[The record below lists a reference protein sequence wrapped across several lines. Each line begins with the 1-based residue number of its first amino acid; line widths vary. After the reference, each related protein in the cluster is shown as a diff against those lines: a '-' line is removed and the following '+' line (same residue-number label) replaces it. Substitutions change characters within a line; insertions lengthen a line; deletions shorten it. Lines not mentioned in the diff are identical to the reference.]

1 MDNPQNP
8 DNTLQS
14 GVRKYIL
21 AAFVTIFCLLGGVV
35 AWATMTEIAG
45 AVIASGTIVVE
56 GNSKQVQHQEGGIVR
71 EVFVK
76 NGDLVN
82 AGDLLIQL
90 DDTVTKANLAIVTK
104 QLDSLYAQE
113 TRLVAEQDGDTE
125 LAFTKQD
132 SSRANVDRWESI
144 DKINKSQERLFY
156 ARRNSLIGQKQQ
168 LEEQIIQFEKQ
179 IEGLNS
185 QSEAKNIEL
194 GYLDDELDDLGG
206 LLSQQ
211 LVSASRVI
219 ALKRDHAKLTGEVGD
234 LTAQVAQAKQAISE
248 RNIQILQLDEDFL
261 ASVLQQLQETRSQIS
276 QLEEQKI
283 AALDQLTRIDIRAS
297 RKGVI
302 HNLNVHTIGQVIQA
316 AEITMLI
323 VPQDDQLIVEAQ
335 IQPVNIDQVKID
347 QTATI
352 RLPSFD
358 QRTTPELKATVS
370 NISADLLQDA
380 NTGLSYYV
388 TRLVIPNQELQKLGN
403 KNLVPGMPVEAF
415 IKTNDRSVISYL
427 TKPITDQIQH
437 AMRER

>member
-8 DNTLQS
+8 DHSLQS
-14 GVRKYIL
+14 GVRKYLL
-21 AAFVTIFCLLGGVV
+21 AAFVTIFCLLGGVA

-56 GNSKQVQHQEGGIVR
+56 GNSKQVQHQEGGIVKK
-71 EVFVK
+71 VSVK

-82 AGDLLIQL
+82 SGDLLIQL

-113 TRLVAEQDGDTE
+113 TRLAAEQDGAVE
-125 LAFTKQD
+125 LAFTKQGQSQSNAD
-132 SSRANVDRWESI
+132 DKNSI
-144 DKINKSQERLFY
+144 DKINTSQERLFY

-168 LEEQIIQFEKQ
+168 LQEQIIQFEKQ
-179 IEGLNS
+179 IEGLFS
-185 QSEAKNIEL
+185 QSDAKNTEL
-194 GYLDDELDDLGG
+194 SYLDDELNDLGG

-219 ALKRDHAKLTGEVGD
+219 ALKREHAKLTGEVGD

-261 ASVLQQLQETRSQIS
+261 ASVLQQLQETRSQIA

-283 AALDQLTRIDIRAS
+283 AALDQLTRIDIRAP

-302 HNLNVHTIGQVIQA
+302 HNLNVHTIGQVIQP

-358 QRTTPELKATVS
+358 QRTTPELRAMVS

-437 AMRER
+437 ALRER

>member
-1 MDNPQNP
+1 MDNTQNP
-8 DNTLQS
+8 DKSLQS
-14 GVRKYIL
+14 GVRKYML
-21 AAFVTIFCLLGGVV
+21 AAFVTIFCLLGGVT

-56 GNSKQVQHQEGGIVR
+56 GNSKQVQHQEGGIVKK
-71 EVFVK
+71 VLVK
-76 NGDLVN
+76 NGDLIN
-82 AGDLLIQL
+82 SGDLIIQL

-113 TRLVAEQDGDTE
+113 TRLVAEQDGSTE
-125 LAFTKQD
+125 ISFVKHDQLQSYANSQD
-132 SSRANVDRWESI
+132 GIE
-144 DKINKSQERLFY
+144 KINSSQKRLFY

-168 LEEQIIQFEKQ
+168 LKEQIIQFEKQ
-179 IEGLNS
+179 IEGLFA
-185 QSEAKNIEL
+185 QSDAKKREL
-194 GYLDDELDDLGG
+194 GYLDDELADLGG

-219 ALKRDHAKLTGEVGD
+219 ILKRDQAKLTGELGD

-261 ASVLQQLQETRSQIS
+261 ASVLQQLQETRSQIA

-283 AALDQLTRIDIRAS
+283 AALDQLTRIDIRAPK
-297 RKGVI
+297 KGVV
-302 HNLNVHTIGQVIQA
+302 HNLNVHTIGQVIQP

-323 VPQDDQLIVEAQ
+323 VPWDDQLIVEAQ
-335 IQPVNIDQVKID
+335 IQPVDIDKVKID
-347 QTATI
+347 QSATI

-358 QRTTPELKATVS
+358 QRTTPELKAMVS
-370 NISADLLQDA
+370 NISADLLHDP

-388 TRLVIPNQELQKLGN
+388 TRLVIPKQELQKLGN
-403 KNLVPGMPVEAF
+403 KDLVPGMPVEAF

>member
-1 MDNPQNP
+1 MDKPQNP

-14 GVRKYIL
+14 GVRKYML
-21 AAFVTIFCLLGGVV
+21 AAFVTIFCLLGGVT

-56 GNSKQVQHQEGGIVR
+56 GNSKQVQHQEGGIVK

-82 AGDLLIQL
+82 SGDLLIQL

-113 TRLVAEQDGDTE
+113 IRLVAEQDGATE
-125 LAFTKQD
+125 LAFAQQD
-132 SSRANVDRWESI
+132 QSQSSVDRQDSI

-168 LEEQIIQFEKQ
+168 LKEQIVQFEKQ
-179 IEGLNS
+179 IEGLFS

-211 LVSASRVI
+211 LVSASRVV

-261 ASVLQQLQETRSQIS
+261 ANVLQQLQETRSQIA

-297 RKGVI
+297 KNGVI
-302 HNLNVHTIGQVIQA
+302 HNLNVHTIGQVIQP

-335 IQPVNIDQVKID
+335 IQPVDIDQVKIE

-358 QRTTPELKATVS
+358 QRTTPELKASVS

-380 NTGLSYYV
+380 NTGLSFYV
-388 TRLVIPNQELQKLGN
+388 TRLVIPKQELVKLGN

-415 IKTNDRSVISYL
+415 IKTNERSVISYL